1 MITSFSLRVPTN
13 SEIPHLNLVTAAKT
27 LSKYGPLHRDQ
38 ELEPDPHRILL
49 TRDEK
54 WKLLKI
60 KWLP

>member
-1 MITSFSLRVPTN
+1 MITGSSLRFPTN

-27 LSKYGPLHRDQ
+27 LFPNMGQ

-54 WKLLKI
+54 WKLLKM
-60 KWLP
+60 KWFP